1 MMMDATEPDSLT
13 IYKAKCAAQA
23 AVIAEW
29 EKTAHL
35 TNRQSVTITKLQA
48 EVEDLTEALKDIYKA
63 TTDLQVMSI
72 VMANL
77 PQPKTIPAAL
87 PQEGE

>member
-1 MMMDATEPDSLT
+1 MRCRVSKDDEYIEELE
-13 IYKAKCAAQA
+13 AKIEA
-23 AVIAEW
+23 
-29 EKTAHL
+29 
-35 TNRQSVTITKLQA
+35 
-48 EVEDLTEALKDIYKA
+48 LTEALKDIYKA

-87 PQEGE
+87 KQEDE